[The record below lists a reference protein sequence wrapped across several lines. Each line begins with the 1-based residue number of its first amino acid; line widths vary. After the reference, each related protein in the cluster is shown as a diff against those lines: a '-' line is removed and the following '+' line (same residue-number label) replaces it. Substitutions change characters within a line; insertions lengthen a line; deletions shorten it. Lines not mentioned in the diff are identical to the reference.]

1 MATDDSGGQSRATAF
16 ERPEGQPPLTPDDQG
31 GWLLELA
38 PPQGGRFGI
47 EYERVGGIVR
57 IRGAAVLRHPR
68 GDVRQPVTIV
78 LRAEDANDLGP
89 GPMGKMGAL
98 G

>member
-1 MATDDSGGQSRATAF
+1 MATDDSAGRPGTTTF
-16 ERPEGQPPLTPDDQG
+16 DRPEGQPPVTPDGQG
-31 GWLLELA
+31 GWLIELA
-38 PPQGGRFGI
+38 APEGGRFGI

-57 IRGAAVLRHPR
+57 VRGTAVLRHAR

-78 LRAEDANDLGP
+78 MRAEDANDLGP
-89 GPMGKMGAL
+89 GLMGKLGAL